1 MMFPT
6 LATVYFYEG
15 NELIHEN
22 RMFYAETFAHAARIM
37 DDEYPMAE
45 RMDIQM
51 YAEGMLHIPDEKMDA
66 MRQILEDGV

>member
-22 RMFYAETFAHAARIM
+22 RLIYAETFAQAARIM
-37 DDEYPMAE
+37 DDAYPTAE

-51 YAEGMLHIPDEKMDA
+51 YAEGMIYISDEKMDA

>member
-6 LATVYFYEG
+6 LVTVYFYEG

-22 RMFYAETFAHAARIM
+22 RLVYAETFAHAARIM
-37 DDEYPMAE
+37 DDAYPTAE

-51 YAEGMLHIPDEKMDA
+51 YAEGMMYIPDEKMDA

>member
-6 LATVYFYEG
+6 LATVYFYED

-22 RMFYAETFAHAARIM
+22 RLIYAETFAQAARIM
-37 DDEYPMAE
+37 DDAYPTAE

-51 YAEGMLHIPDEKMDA
+51 YAEGMMYIPDEKMDA